1 MDKIDKK
8 IKHIW
13 NKVKK
18 QDSGIKG
25 ENCLDDKMLSH
36 YIGGV
41 LKNTDKEKVEQ
52 HILECNY
59 CLDMILLHKKAIQ
72 DEAYEAVP
80 DVPVVW
86 MERAKS
92 LVTGKVADAK
102 AGLFDIVLEFA
113 KETIEVIKNTG
124 NLSISYGAVP
134 VPVRGEK
141 KTLPTNLVTLS
152 RTFSHIQSDLEV
164 EKVGEGKVNMKV
176 MTKDVG
182 SGEPV
187 KGLRISIFN
196 PRREIASHIA
206 ENGEVCF
213 EGLRL
218 GEYIVKINRPD
229 KEIGQIS
236 LNIKG

>member
-1 MDKIDKK
+1 MDEIDKK

-36 YIGGV
+36 YIDGV
-41 LKNTDKEKVEQ
+41 LKKTDKEKVEQ

-59 CLDMILLHKKAIQ
+59 CLDLILLHKKASE

-80 DVPVVW
+80 DVPRIW
-86 MERAKS
+86 MERAKN
-92 LVTGKVADAK
+92 LVTEKLKDARV
-102 AGLFDIVLEFA
+102 GLFDIVLKFA
-113 KETIEVIKNTG
+113 KETVEVIKNTG

-141 KTLPTNLVTLS
+141 KILPANLVTLS
-152 RTFSHIQSDLEV
+152 KTFSNIQSDLEV
-164 EKVGEGKVNMKV
+164 EKVAEDIVNMKV
-176 MTKDVG
+176 MTKDVE
-182 SGEPV
+182 SCEPV

-196 PRREIASHIA
+196 PHREIASHIT

-213 EGLRL
+213 EGLRF